1 MDKLLAMHVNKK
13 RGKKTISNPKWDIA
27 SDPKAKNES
36 RMLLTSAANMLRYT
50 DRLNRTLKT
59 QNYQK

>member
-1 MDKLLAMHVNKK
+1 MSIK
-13 RGKKTISNPKWDIA
+13 REGKKTISNPKWDIA

-50 DRLNRTLKT
+50 DRLKHTLKT